1 MIRIKYFITFTIVLL
16 IAGCVRSLYPLF
28 SEADLIF
35 NPKLLGTWI
44 EKDGKNTWRFEKA
57 GEKEYTLWHYEA
69 EYELNSGT
77 KVPGD
82 TAKFIAQLGKL
93 EKNYFLDI
101 HPGKPETKVKNG
113 FYNFH
118 LFPVHTISKI
128 FIDSDSLKLS
138 MLDNDW
144 LAKMIDRNAF
154 KILHARLSDQ
164 IILTASTED
173 LQRLVKKYA
182 ENSKAFPT
190 PAIFRKA
197 K

>member
-1 MIRIKYFITFTIVLL
+1 MIRMKYLIIFAIVLL
-16 IAGCVRSLYPLF
+16 VAGCVRSLYPLF
-28 SEADLIF
+28 TEEDLIF
-35 NPKLLGTWI
+35 NPKLVGTWV
-44 EKDGKNTWRFEKA
+44 EKDGKNTWTFEKS

-69 EYELNSGT
+69 EYEVISGT

-93 EKNYFLDI
+93 GKNYFLDI

-118 LFPVHTISKI
+118 LFPVHTISKV
-128 FIDSDSLKLS
+128 FISSDTLKLS

-154 KILHARLSDQ
+154 KISHARLSNQ
-164 IILTASTED
+164 IILTASTEE
-173 LQRLVKKYA
+173 LQRLVKRYA
-182 ENSKAFPT
+182 DNSKAFPNA
-190 PAIFRKA
+190 AIFRKV